1 MKRKIIV
8 GILSVLCISSG
19 AIMADEMVLDD
30 FADADAISRVGTQW
44 QGFTDRVMGGKSD
57 IRAGVRSD
65 ERVYLRMEGEVSLEN
80 NGGFIQV
87 RLPLTP
93 GNGSFDA
100 SRYSGIKVKYRTFR
114 SGSYYLH
121 LRTRQTRLPWAHF
134 AAALPETYGWTEAR
148 IPWSAFESELT
159 LLRKPNTS
167 SLTSIALVAAKQEFS
182 AGVDLGYIGLY

>member
-1 MKRKIIV
+1 MT
-8 GILSVLCISSG
+8 VLLISTG
-19 AIMADEMVLDD
+19 ALMADELVLDD
-30 FADADAISRVGTQW
+30 FADADGISLVGTQW

-57 IRAGVRSD
+57 IRARLRSD
-65 ERVYLRMEGEVSLEN
+65 ERVYLRMEGEVSLDN

-87 RLPLTP
+87 RLPLAP

-100 SRYSGIKVKYRTFR
+100 SRYSGIKVRYRAFR

-134 AAALPETYGWTEAR
+134 AAALPESSGWTEAR
-148 IPWSAFESELT
+148 IPFDSFESELT
-159 LLRKPNTS
+159 LLRRPNTS
-167 SLTSIALVAAKQEFS
+167 ALTSIALVAAKQEFS